1 MSQCKPAPT
10 LVTTSGKLCADDS
23 SPYPDSTIYRCLAG
37 ALNTLPSLVWIF
49 PTLFIKFICLYMILE
64 SLIWLLFIAF
74 FDIFRVLFIM
84 VCNYISPSFLL
95 YCHIWMLIGVDVLT
109 PVVLP
114 LATVYLGDNLVSL
127 FAKRQP
133 TVSKSSS
140 EVEYRGVANV
150 VFETC

>member
-10 LVTTSGKLCADDS
+10 PHLVNFVLM
-23 SPYPDSTIYRCLAG
+23 LV
-37 ALNTLPSLVWIF
+37 LPILIRLYNVAWLGHCSILLSLVRIF
-49 PTLFIKFICLYMILE
+49 PMLFSKFVSLCMILE